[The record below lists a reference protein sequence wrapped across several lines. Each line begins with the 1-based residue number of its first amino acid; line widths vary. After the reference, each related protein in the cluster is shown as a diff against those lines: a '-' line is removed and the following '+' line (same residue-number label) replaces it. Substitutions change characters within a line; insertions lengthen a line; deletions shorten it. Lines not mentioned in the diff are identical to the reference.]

1 MRIKFER
8 WKKLDNENKNNFQ
21 FEIIFSNKK
30 IAIKRTKTK
39 SEGKKKWRD
48 VVKIPS
54 VKKRK
59 TKIKSALNRM
69 ESPCARHSGRLALPR
84 RIKKT
89 PRKAIFYCYKLPDAL
104 PNYKEDGV
112 AQTKPI
118 MGFKVEHSK
127 IKKKKS
133 QLILKIN
140 MILNLIITI
149 ILSVLGV

>member
-1 MRIKFER
+1 
-8 WKKLDNENKNNFQ
+8 
-21 FEIIFSNKK
+21 
-30 IAIKRTKTK
+30 
-39 SEGKKKWRD
+39 
-48 VVKIPS
+48 
-54 VKKRK
+54 
-59 TKIKSALNRM
+59 M
-69 ESPCARHSGRLALPR
+69 ESPCTRHSGRLALPR

-104 PNYKEDGV
+104 PNYKGDGV